1 MEEALVWTKL
11 GRKKLES
18 KKKLK
23 SRRVGVRSWSE
34 KMGSRKLE
42 S

>member
-1 MEEALVWTKL
+1 MEEARGWTKL
-11 GRKKLES
+11 RRKKLES
-18 KKKLK
+18 KKLK

-34 KMGSRKLE
+34 KVVSRKLE